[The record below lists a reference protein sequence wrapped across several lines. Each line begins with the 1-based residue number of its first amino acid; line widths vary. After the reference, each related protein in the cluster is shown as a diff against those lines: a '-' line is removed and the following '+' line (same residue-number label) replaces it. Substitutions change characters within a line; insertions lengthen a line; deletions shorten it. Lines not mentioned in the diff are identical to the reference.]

1 MAHVQGVNT
10 VNIENPTEMTFEQ
23 LVTTVRRESR
33 RISTD
38 SRSIRPGDVFVA
50 IPGCSVDG
58 HRFIRDAQAQGAQY
72 VVCATLPPGMTAERM
87 VVVDSPAKA
96 AATLAQASHDYP
108 TQKLVNLAVTGTNG
122 KTTVATLTQACLE
135 AAGKATGLIGTICYD
150 TGAEREDAPLTTP
163 DACSLAGLQ
172 SRMVRAGREYMV
184 IEASSHALQQ
194 DRLAGIEFAAAAFTN
209 LTGDHLDYH
218 QTKTKYLAAKAR
230 LFTGLASGAT
240 AILNAD
246 SPHSAELARLT
257 NAQVL
262 TYGIDNN
269 ADLRAGIHSLS
280 VTGTTYTLHHGAQSA
295 PVRSPLLGRHNVSN
309 HLAAAGLCLAAGIDL
324 SLIAVG
330 LSKLALVPGRLERV
344 ETDLDFSILID
355 YAHTDDALGNVL
367 TTLRPICSGKLI
379 VLFGCGGERD
389 RSKRPR
395 MARIAEANADL
406 IIITSDNPRTEAP
419 QKIID
424 EIKSGLTCFM
434 NPNVFVEVNR
444 KKAIQFAID
453 KAKTNDIVLLAG
465 KGHETYQAIGEK
477 RIAFSDK
484 EVALASVKSLTTQ

>member
-1 MAHVQGVNT
+1 MTDAQGVNI
-10 VNIENPTEMTFEQ
+10 VNNENSTEMTFDQ

-38 SRSIRPGDVFVA
+38 SRSVRAGDVFVA
-50 IPGCSVDG
+50 IAGRSVDG
-58 HRFIRDAQAQGAQY
+58 HRFIQDAQAQGAEY
-72 VVCATLPPGMTAERM
+72 VVCATLPSDMTPERM

-96 AATLAQASHDYP
+96 AATLAQASLDYP
-108 TQKLVNLAVTGTNG
+108 TQKLVNLGVTGTNG

-135 AAGKATGLIGTICYD
+135 AAGKAAGLIGTICYD

-172 SRMVRAGREYMV
+172 SRMVRAGREFMV
-184 IEASSHALQQ
+184 IEASSHALHQ

-218 QTKTKYLAAKAR
+218 QTEKKYLAAKAT
-230 LFTGLASGAT
+230 LFTGLGSGAT

-246 SPHSAELARLT
+246 SPHSAQLARLT
-257 NAQVL
+257 DAQVL
-262 TYGIDNN
+262 TYGIDGD
-269 ADLRAGIHSLS
+269 ADLRASIHSLS

-295 PVRSPLLGRHNVSN
+295 RVRSPLLGRHNVSN
-309 HLAAAGLCLAAGIDL
+309 HLAAAGLCLAVGVDL
-324 SLIAVG
+324 SLIAKG
-330 LSKLALVPGRLERV
+330 LSELTLVPGRLERV
-344 ETDLDFSILID
+344 EADLDFSILID

-367 TTLRPICSGKLI
+367 TTLRPLCSGRLI

-395 MARIAEANADL
+395 MARIARANADL

-424 EIKSGLTCFM
+424 EIRSGLSCFM
-434 NPNVFVEVNR
+434 DPSVFVEVNR

-465 KGHETYQAIGEK
+465 KGHETYQVIGEK

-484 EVALASVKSLTTQ
+484 EVALASIKSLTTQ